1 MSIRRIYESTII
13 INAALEDN
21 DIEAVV
27 TRICN
32 YIENHG
38 GTVNEVSKWG
48 RKRLAY
54 PINKKYNGYYVHIV
68 FEALPA
74 NIPIFERF
82 LILEDTVIRHLT
94 LVLSERLRNYRREKA
109 LAEGKTGENTTITS
123 DEPEKKEEK
132 AEKTEK
138 SEKEVATAEQTA
150 E

>member
-109 LAEGKTGENTTITS
+109 LAEGKSSTTIVSET
-123 DEPEKKEEK
+123 DETTKSTANTDKTKEN
-132 AEKTEK
+132 
-138 SEKEVATAEQTA
+138 VAS
-150 E
+150 

>member
-94 LVLSERLRNYRREKA
+94 LVLSERLRNYRKEKA
-109 LAEGKTGENTTITS
+109 LAEGKSSTTIVSET
-123 DEPEKKEEK
+123 DETNKSTTNTDKTKEN
-132 AEKTEK
+132 
-138 SEKEVATAEQTA
+138 VAF
-150 E
+150 